1 MRYGQTLRQAVYPPW
16 KDYYI
21 DYTKLKKL
29 LREDDSAA
37 SSPTRAGD
45 NVWTD
50 DDAENFYNELVNVQL
65 EKVQNFHR
73 DTYQKL
79 RDRTAKVEQKLDP
92 IASAAKSGEAQ
103 DEQSKESGQ
112 KDEGK
117 KQVPNNEE
125 RKTVLRDA
133 LKELDGITK
142 EISELEKYSRI
153 NYTGFLKI
161 AKKHDRKRGG
171 RISVKSP
178 LKSLLVKVPFNKED
192 YSPLL
197 YRISTTYSFVRQ
209 QLDGKE
215 QGASFSESQSGG
227 ETYTSHKFW
236 VHPDNLLEVKTNILR
251 NLPVLV
257 YNPQTSK
264 VAEASQRDPTLTSI
278 YFDNSNFDL
287 YNGKVEHQTPASSL
301 RLRWY
306 DQLSEKPEVIFEK
319 KTVCDDN
326 TSSEKRFGLK
336 EKYIQPFVKGEY
348 NMEKQIK
355 KLEERSGADS
365 QESQGL
371 KSAVQDIQSI
381 IREKDLQPVLRAN
394 YTRTAFQIP
403 GDSRVRIS
411 LDTNLAFIREDA
423 IDADRPIRDPEDWH
437 RRDIDDAKLEYPFKT
452 IRKGE
457 VSRFP
462 FAILEIKIRGQKRYE
477 WIEDLM
483 SSHLVREAARFSK
496 FVHGVAELFEDN
508 VNAFPFW
515 LSALEEDIRQKP
527 EDAFKAEQEKKQ
539 RQFEDE
545 IAVGSFI
552 GKSALSK
559 TPPVGKIAAL
569 SPVASPDHK
578 GASPAAVR
586 HAEEERKRSVVASQ
600 DAGQAQTAEEADSDE
615 DDAEN
620 GAATGTS
627 TAGLKSL
634 FPGFSTSKYARLRL
648 ARAKKNGDAPLPP
661 GVQKPDYWIK
671 DQGPVKVEGKV
682 WLANQRTFIKW
693 QHVSVLLASLSLG
706 LFNAAGENNNVARSL
721 AVVYTLLALFIG
733 AWGWWV
739 HEWRGRLI
747 RQRSGKD
754 FDALFGPVL
763 TCVGLIVALVLN
775 FGFKYNELKKRQAT
789 ESWQTVGING
799 TAIVTQF

>member
-1 MRYGQTLRQAVYPPW
+1 MRFGQTLRQAVYSPW

-37 SSPTRAGD
+37 SSPTRPAD
-45 NVWTD
+45 DKWTD
-50 DDAENFYNELVNVQL
+50 DDAEKFYNELVNVQL

-79 RDRTAKVEQKLDP
+79 RDRTSKVEQKLDP
-92 IASAAKSGEAQ
+92 IASVVKTSEGDDSNKA
-103 DEQSKESGQ
+103 DQ
-112 KDEGK
+112 KTAGEGK
-117 KQVPNNEE
+117 KAVLSEE
-125 RKTVLRDA
+125 EKKAVLRDA

-178 LKSLLVKVPFNKED
+178 LKSMLVKVPFNKED

-209 QLDGKE
+209 QLEGKE
-215 QGASFSESQSGG
+215 PGLSFSDSQPGG
-227 ETYTSHKFW
+227 ESYTSHKFW

-251 NLPVLV
+251 RLPVLV

-264 VAEASQRDPTLTSI
+264 VAEAGQRDPTLTSI

-287 YNGKVEHQTPASSL
+287 YNGKVEHKTPASSL

-306 DQLSEKPEVIFEK
+306 DQLAEKPEVLFEK
-319 KTVCDDN
+319 KTVRDDN
-326 TSSEKRFGLK
+326 TSSEQRFAVK
-336 EKYIQPFVKGEY
+336 EKYIQSFIKGDHH
-348 NMEKQIK
+348 MDKQIK
-355 KLEERSGADS
+355 KMEDRSGADS

-371 KSAVQDIQSI
+371 KSAVEDIQSF
-381 IREKDLQPVLRAN
+381 IRDKDLQPVLRAN

-403 GDSRVRIS
+403 GDSRIRIS

-423 IDADRPIRDPEDWH
+423 IDQERPIRDPDDWH
-437 RRDIDDAKLEYPFKT
+437 RRDIDDAQLEYPFKT

-462 FAILEIKIRGQKRYE
+462 FAILEIKIRGQKTYE

-515 LSALEEDIRQKP
+515 LSALDEDIRQAP
-527 EDAFKAEQEKKQ
+527 EDAFKQEQERKQ
-539 RQFEDE
+539 RQVEDE

-552 GKSALSK
+552 GKSAMSK
-559 TPPVGKIAAL
+559 TPPGKLSAL
-569 SPVASPDHK
+569 SPVASPSQHD
-578 GASPAAVR
+578 ASPVAVR
-586 HAEEERKRSVVASQ
+586 VADEANRRSIDSIARNQAAE
-600 DAGQAQTAEEADSDE
+600 GADSDN
-615 DDAEN
+615 DDPVARS
-620 GAATGTS
+620 S

-634 FPGFSTSKYARLRL
+634 FPGFSTSKYARLR
-648 ARAKKNGDAPLPP
+648 ARGKNGDAPLPP
-661 GVQKPDYWIK
+661 GVEKPEYWIK

-706 LFNAAGENNNVARSL
+706 LFNAAGRDNNVARYL
-721 AVVYTLLALFIG
+721 AVVYTALAAFIG
-733 AWGWWV
+733 AWGLYV
-739 HEWRGRLI
+739 YRWRSDLI
-747 RQRSGKD
+747 RKRSGKD
-754 FDALFGPVL
+754 FDALTGPLVTCFGL
-763 TCVGLIVALVLN
+763 MVALVLN
-775 FGFKYNELKKRQAT
+775 FAFKYNELRNRNKT
-789 ESWQTVGING
+789 ESWAEFGING